1 MFLSINSLQRDIVE
15 LVQTPANL
23 FALMNWNIRSFGRI
37 RTHGRPLLLGE
48 IIFKVQRLLLFLGFL
63 LVFFVTISRSLKATM
78 EMMPKL
84 EFESYPII
92 NC

>member
-15 LVQTPANL
+15 MVQSPANL
-23 FALMNWNIRSFGRI
+23 FALMNWNVRSFGRI
-37 RTHGRPLLLGE
+37 RTNDHPLLLGE
-48 IIFKVQRLLLFLGFL
+48 IIFKVQRLLLFYGFR
-63 LVFFVTISRSLKATM
+63 LVFFLTLSRSFKATM